1 MPTVDNPCP
10 VCGLTTHRGKGCPK
24 RKRTSGKKPKREI
37 FSFDC
42 ETNSHG
48 IVLFL
53 ACGESRD
60 DVDYLYNGEGLK
72 LEPIL
77 NWLIQ
82 AGTRRLC
89 FGFFFDYDVNQIVAL
104 LPEIYQGQLAAKGS
118 VSWRGYQIRHTPGK
132 KFQVSSTI
140 GSVCIWDCSSWAATS
155 FLRLCQD
162 WKLGTEAE
170 RELIARMKAKR
181 GDFEDEDED
190 SLVAYTTLEC
200 CLLSQWVHTL
210 LKLHEDCGI
219 QLRAYSG
226 PGSTASAMIRQRG
239 WKPPEVPPK
248 IQEIAE
254 KAFFG
259 GRTEISCIGP
269 VAGPVYGYD
278 INSAYP
284 TAVSRL
290 PEIRDKEW
298 KRTKRYKP
306 DHWGFYKVRWKQKRT
321 DPWGLFPIRGAML
334 PTGRR
339 SVSLLYPTDG
349 EGWFHSHEVA
359 AALEV
364 NPAAVT
370 VLDGYVIE
378 PTGQP
383 FAWIHDVA
391 TMRLEYKAKGDMKN
405 FPLKVGLNSIYGKLA
420 QHSGTHPLQCIT
432 YAAAV
437 TAWTRGE
444 LLKAAYSRG
453 HSVILLATDG
463 ILSTEPLPELPI
475 GSTLGTWE
483 RDEYE
488 SAWMLQAGVY
498 WCGRKK
504 RTRGIDARSLELE
517 DVENLWFRKETAAVL
532 TLPSRRVMSYR
543 LCNAQ
548 GKLSLTGTWYDGQ
561 RSVRFS
567 PQPRRRSFRWRG
579 DRLLTVPALTAD
591 YTQVATLDQIVMGI
605 TPGSDFDEFEALPEW
620 AQPD

>member
-1 MPTVDNPCP
+1 
-10 VCGLTTHRGKGCPK
+10 L
-24 RKRTSGKKPKREI
+24 
-37 FSFDC
+37 SFDC

-53 ACGESRD
+53 ACGEIRA
-60 DVDYLYNGEGLK
+60 DVQYLYNGEGLK

-77 NWLIQ
+77 EWLIR
-82 AGTRRLC
+82 AGRGRLN
-89 FGFFFDYDVNQIVAL
+89 FGFYFDYDVNQIVRL

-118 VSWRGYQIRHTPGK
+118 VCWHGFSIRHTPGK
-132 KFQVSSTI
+132 RFQVSKN
-140 GSVCIWDCSSWAATS
+140 GESVCIWDCSSWAQTS

-162 WKLGTEAE
+162 WHLGTESEQAT
-170 RELIARMKAKR
+170 IARMKAKR
-181 GDFEDEDED
+181 GDFEDETEAA
-190 SLVAYTTLEC
+190 LVEYTTLEC
-200 CLLSQWVHTL
+200 SLLSQWVQTL
-210 LKLHEDCGI
+210 LQLHKDCDI

-239 WKPPEVPPK
+239 WKPPELPPR

-269 VAGPVYGYD
+269 VAGPIYGYD

-284 TAVSRL
+284 TAISQL
-290 PEIRDKEW
+290 PEIRDVKW
-298 KRTKRYKP
+298 KRVKRFVP
-306 DHWGFYKVRWKQKRT
+306 GMWGFYKVRWNQKKT
-321 DPWGLFPIRGAML
+321 DTWGLFPIRGAML

-339 SVSLLYPTDG
+339 SVSLLYPANG
-349 EGWFHSHEVA
+349 EGWFHSHEVTAAMQVNA
-359 AALEV
+359 AAVE
-364 NPAAVT
+364 
-370 VLDGYVIE
+370 VLDGYVV
-378 PTGQP
+378 PDTGRP

-391 TMRLEYKAKGDMKN
+391 TMRLEYKKHGDPKN

-420 QHSGTHPLQCIT
+420 QHSGTHPLQCLT

-453 HSVILLATDG
+453 HDVILLATDG
-463 ILSTEPLPELPI
+463 ILSTVPLPELPI
-475 GSTLGTWE
+475 GAFLGTWE

-498 WCGRKK
+498 WCGKK
-504 RTRGIDARSLELE
+504 KKTRGIDARSLELT

-548 GKLSLTGTWYDGQ
+548 GKLHLTGSWYDGE
-561 RSVRFS
+561 RSVKFS
-567 PQPRRRSFRWRG
+567 PQPRRRSYRWRG
-579 DRLLTVPALTAD
+579 NRLLTIPALTAEF
-591 YTQVATLDQIVMGI
+591 QHVATLDTIVMGI
-605 TPGSDFDEFEALPEW
+605 TPGSELDEFEALPEW
-620 AQPD
+620 MIPD